1 MSSTSLSGA
10 ITTTT
15 RDAEIHMLIGGA
27 LCLDFVNT
35 LYGHPDGPI
44 GAPRHEYLEDYR
56 DLVLWSQ
63 HAGILTQEQAV
74 RLLRKAGR
82 HPGDAQQVLEQF
94 IILRETLYRIFKSI
108 SGGAQ
113 PRQEDL
119 EALDQARLQV
129 LRRSRLIQKHNNFS
143 IEWHSDP
150 ESLDRMLAPLVISA
164 VDLLTSD
171 GLKRLRECG
180 GCDWLFVDK
189 SRNHLR
195 RWCSME
201 HCGNR
206 AKSRRQYAR
215 RQDARRK
222 GLSSSA

>member
-1 MSSTSLSGA
+1 MATV
-10 ITTTT
+10 
-15 RDAEIHMLIGGA
+15 RDAEIHMLIGEA

-44 GAPRHEYLEDYR
+44 GAPKHEYLGDYR

-63 HAGILTQEQAV
+63 HAGILTQDQAL
-74 RLLRKAGR
+74 RLLRKAGH
-82 HPGDAQQVLEQF
+82 HPDDAQQVLEHL
-94 IILRETLYRIFKSI
+94 ITLRETLYRIFKSI
-108 SGGAQ
+108 SDGVQ

-129 LRRSRLIQKHNNFS
+129 LAQSRLIHKQDNFS

-150 ESLDRMLAPLVISA
+150 ESLDLMLAPLAISA

-171 GLKRLRECG
+171 ELKRLRECG

-215 RQDARRK
+215 RQSGEYHGR
-222 GLSSSA
+222 